1 MESKRTYRRGSSVI
15 EIDRSSLL
23 HNLDRIRRAAG
34 EASVMAVVK
43 ANAYGHGLLR
53 VAGAL
58 EREVEAFAVNDVIE
72 GIALREAG
80 IAIPVLVFGVPEFR
94 HRQLYREW
102 NLSATVSALRHLEIL
117 EEGTSFHLNF
127 NTGMGRL
134 GLSPDEAERMEEAV
148 RNRPDLTCRGIYSHF
163 ATADRPDSPLAQR
176 QIRRFRDL
184 KKELSF
190 DPPMHMANTGGL
202 FFYPESRMDMV
213 RVGIGLYG
221 YAPGKTPIDGLRPV
235 LGWKTH
241 LVQVN
246 RVREGETV
254 SYGAEWTAPAD
265 GFVGILPVGYEDGIP
280 RVLSANLQVSV
291 GSKRY
296 EVVGTVTMNYCMVYL
311 ERDAW
316 PEYTEVTLLGRKWD
330 AGRWAR
336 AAGTIPYEIL
346 TGLLRSIPR
355 RTVGGGNKL

>member
-1 MESKRTYRRGSSVI
+1 MDSNRTYRRGSSVI
-15 EIDRSSLL
+15 EIDRSALL
-23 HNLDRIRRAAG
+23 HNLDRVRREAG

-43 ANAYGHGLLR
+43 ADAYGHGLNR

-58 EREVEAFAVNDVIE
+58 AKEVDAFAVNDVNE

-102 NLSATVSALRHLEIL
+102 DLSATVSALRHMEIL

-134 GLSPDEAERMEEAV
+134 GLSPDDAGRVEEAV
-148 RNRPDLTCRGIYSHF
+148 RDRPDLTCRGIYSHF

-184 KKELSF
+184 RKELSL
-190 DPPMHMANTGGL
+190 DVPVHMANTGGL
-202 FFYPESRMDMV
+202 FFYPESRLDMV

-221 YAPGKTPIDGLRPV
+221 YAPGETPIGGLRPV

-265 GFVGILPVGYEDGIP
+265 GFVGIIPVGYEDGIP
-280 RVLSANLQVSV
+280 RILSGDLQISI

-311 ERDAW
+311 GGEAW
-316 PEYTEVTLLGRKWD
+316 PEYTEVTLLGKEGD

-355 RTVGGGNKL
+355 RMVGGGN